1 MDPICALLW
10 VTSLFWRTF
19 APELLAGDDIVPL

>member
-10 VTSLFWRTF
+10 VTSLLCVTS
-19 APELLAGDDIVPL
+19 APPLLAGDDIVPL